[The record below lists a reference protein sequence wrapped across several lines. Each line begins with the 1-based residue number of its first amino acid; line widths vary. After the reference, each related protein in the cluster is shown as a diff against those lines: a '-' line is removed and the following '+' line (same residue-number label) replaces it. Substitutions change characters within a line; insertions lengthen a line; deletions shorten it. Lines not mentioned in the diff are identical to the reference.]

1 MKVVIMAGGK
11 GTRISSVASD
21 IPKPMIK
28 IEGKPVLEHELECL
42 RDQGFTDIIITVS
55 HLGNIIMDY
64 FGDRNKALAL
74 NSVAS
79 LLQQIVALVCGLI
92 VPRLILSTFGSAANG
107 TVASISQFISIT
119 SLIQGG
125 VTGAT
130 RVAFYGPVATGDM
143 KKASVVYKTSQS
155 FYTKFALAL
164 TGYVAVLAVVYP
176 KFVDTPFGYIDAL
189 LLVLVLGMNAIFE
202 SMFGIP
208 SQLLMFA
215 DQKAYFNTF
224 LQIFCTIGNA
234 FVSVILIKLGCSLLV
249 VKFVAALIFILRP
262 IILNVYVRSHYAIDT
277 SVEKDK
283 SVLSQSNAALAKSIA
298 FYVHSSTDNLVITAC
313 LNVMWV
319 SVYSVHRYV
328 VSSISN
334 LVAAILGNTE
344 ALFGQMIARDEQDAI
359 KHDVPMYDLMSKM
372 LSTVFFFTCIILIT
386 PFVSLYTGGISD
398 IDYYQPLFATLLCLA
413 EYVYCTS
420 LTYNNMIMAAG
431 HIKQTQWISVTE
443 AIINIVLSLI
453 LVKWIG
459 IIGVALGTLIAFAF
473 NTVANIVYMK
483 KYIFDM
489 SLGWII
495 KVYLANLVAGVLA
508 MCLFGNIV
516 NAHITGFISFF
527 IWAAVVFAGVCL
539 IDVVLNYFFFKNETK
554 TVLYKIG
561 KKLQG
566 KNKD

>member
-1 MKVVIMAGGK
+1 MVIYRVLEKLHIIHLFGNGLLAYIFTAVAVICGSVVF
-11 GTRISSVASD
+11 SVCA
-21 IPKPMIK
+21 KWFLNK
-28 IEGKPVLEHELECL
+28 IE
-42 RDQGFTDIIITVS
+42 
-55 HLGNIIMDY
+55 
-64 FGDRNKALAL
+64 
-74 NSVAS
+74 
-79 LLQQIVALVCGLI
+79 
-92 VPRLILSTFGSAANG
+92 
-107 TVASISQFISIT
+107 
-119 SLIQGG
+119 
-125 VTGAT
+125 
-130 RVAFYGPVATGDM
+130 
-143 KKASVVYKTSQS
+143 
-155 FYTKFALAL
+155 
-164 TGYVAVLAVVYP
+164 
-176 KFVDTPFGYIDAL
+176 
-189 LLVLVLGMNAIFE
+189 
-202 SMFGIP
+202 
-208 SQLLMFA
+208 
-215 DQKAYFNTF
+215 
-224 LQIFCTIGNA
+224 
-234 FVSVILIKLGCSLLV
+234 
-249 VKFVAALIFILRP
+249 
-262 IILNVYVRSHYAIDT
+262 T

-359 KHDVPMYDLMSKM
+359 KRDVPMYDLMSKM

-398 IDYYQPLFATLLCLA
+398 IDYYQPLFATLLCFA

-443 AIINIVLSLI
+443 AIINIVLSLV

-473 NTVANIVYMK
+473 NTVANIIYMK

-554 TVLYKIG
+554 SVLLKIS
-561 KKLQG
+561 KKFAR
-566 KNKD
+566 